1 MWVQAYSWIYSEV
14 ITKVLATKHC
24 TVIQQTTPNPWTTTA
39 SRNCFS
45 ALDLESDSEPE
56 FDPEPLTRS
65 HFGGEP
71 TVPLYFGTFELEPE
85 DEKES
90 VSIKPQ
96 TPETESSADY
106 LSAEER
112 IETRTQPKSS
122 YLNKR
127 AKRIIKQSSERN
139 KRQKQETK
147 WLPLNK

>member
-1 MWVQAYSWIYSEV
+1 M
-14 ITKVLATKHC
+14 
-24 TVIQQTTPNPWTTTA
+24 A
-39 SRNCFS
+39 SRNRFS

-65 HFGGEP
+65 HFGGEL
-71 TVPLYFGTFELEPE
+71 TVPSYCVTFELEPE

-112 IETRTQPKSS
+112 IKTRTQPKSS

-127 AKRIIKQSSERN
+127 AE
-139 KRQKQETK
+139 
-147 WLPLNK
+147 

>member
-1 MWVQAYSWIYSEV
+1 M
-14 ITKVLATKHC
+14 
-24 TVIQQTTPNPWTTTA
+24 A
-39 SRNCFS
+39 SRNCLS

-71 TVPLYFGTFELEPE
+71 TVPSYFGTFELEPE
-85 DEKES
+85 DKKES

-112 IETRTQPKSS
+112 IETQTQPESF
-122 YLNKR
+122 YLNE
-127 AKRIIKQSSERN
+127 S
-139 KRQKQETK
+139 
-147 WLPLNK
+147 